1 MTFLGIGP
9 RNAKISVVAGASY
22 AVLYLAIMAYILSG
36 LPLNLPAD
44 RAIMSANP
52 LIYLFA
58 YLASFGNLTSRG
70 MYVALGAAAS
80 FGLGAA
86 LVYAGFTQQ
95 DFPGI
100 ILTVLRP
107 AYRLDTGE
115 FWCVLAVL

>member
-86 LVYAGFTQQ
+86 LVYAGFVLNRISRGSYLL
-95 DFPGI
+95 FCVPLI
-100 ILTVLRP
+100 VWILASFGV
-107 AYRLDTGE
+107 
-115 FWCVLAVL
+115 F